1 MSDLLEWKK
10 KLQTVYADYS
20 MYIDKGIRFVLAL
33 TTFLLIST
41 RIGFMEKLANPI
53 ISVGLAVVCT
63 FLPLNVT
70 VVFAVGLMLIHMFS
84 LSIAIAGIGAVL
96 LLLMFIF
103 YFRFTPKKAVI
114 LLLTPIAFTSKLPVL
129 IPVVFGLIGNPIYI
143 VPVSCGTIVY
153 YVVKFT
159 KEYAGAMGK
168 AGKDSILNVAI
179 GFAKQIMT
187 SKELWFAV
195 AAVAICLLVV
205 YLVRK
210 LPIAYAWAVAAVSG
224 VVAYIAVAVVG
235 NVAFDTG
242 MNYVSLIL
250 GSVVATAIGLLLEL
264 LVFSVDYSR
273 TENLQFEDDEY
284 YYYVKA
290 VPKISVQAKE
300 KRVKRI
306 NQRQETE
313 EIDVE
318 AINAEIQKEKPVTR
332 TQLTGEMD
340 IDRLIEEELMK

>member
-1 MSDLLEWKK
+1 MSSLLEWKK

-20 MYIDKGIRFVLAL
+20 MYIDKAIQFMLAL

-53 ISVGLAVVCT
+53 ISVGLAAVCT

-70 VVFAVGLMLIHMFS
+70 VIFAAGLILIHMFS
-84 LSIAIAGIGAVL
+84 LSAAIAGIGAVL
-96 LLLMFIF
+96 VLLMFIF

-114 LLLTPIAFTSKLPVL
+114 LLLTPIAFALNLPVL

-168 AGKDSILNVAI
+168 AGKESILNIAI
-179 GFAKQIMT
+179 GFTKQIMT

-195 AAVAICLLVV
+195 AAVAVCLLVV

-210 LPIAYAWAVAAVSG
+210 LPIAYAWAVGAVSG

-250 GSVVATAIGLLLEL
+250 GSLVATAIGLLLEL

-306 NQRQETE
+306 NQRQDTE
-313 EIDVE
+313 EMDVE
-318 AINAEIQKEKPVTR
+318 AVKLETKQEKTASR

>member
-1 MSDLLEWKK
+1 
-10 KLQTVYADYS
+10 